1 MRFLFKT
8 DYEDDIRLFPHSGYV
23 WSYGALFVL
32 LVIAPYALSSY
43 LISQLVF
50 VCIYATVGVAL
61 LILTGFTGQAS
72 LGHAAFLA
80 VGAYTTAY
88 LQQYNV
94 PFPVYFLAAGLL
106 TGVVGALVGF
116 PALRLQGIYLV
127 IATISFAFIVE
138 EILAR
143 WESVTNGNEGMRVK
157 TLSLF
162 GQSVPRDSPAFYFL
176 CLGFLI
182 LIIIG
187 TLNLMRSPTGRAF
200 IAIRDSETAA
210 RSMGVNVALYKVKS
224 FA

>member
-1 MRFLFKT
+1 MRFIFKT

-23 WSYGALFVL
+23 WSYGVL
-32 LVIAPYALSSY
+32 LALLAIAPFVLSSY
-43 LISQLVF
+43 IMSQLVF
-50 VCIYATVGVAL
+50 VCIYATVGVGL

-80 VGAYTTAY
+80 IGAYTAAY

-127 IATISFAFIVE
+127 IVTISFAFIVE

-143 WESVTNGNEGMRVK
+143 WESVTNVNEGIRVP
-157 TLSLF
+157 TLSLI
-162 GQSVPRDSPAFYFL
+162 GASVPRDSPAFYFL

-182 LIIIG
+182 LTII
-187 TLNLMRSPTGRAF
+187 
-200 IAIRDSETAA
+200 
-210 RSMGVNVALYKVKS
+210 
-224 FA
+224 